1 MKAVHPIKVLCVD
14 DNAMIVMATQATID
28 ATPDMDCVGCLYS
41 ADKLLDTV
49 AELRP
54 DAVLLDLTMPGKE
67 PLAALRELTDAH
79 PEVPVIVFSGLSDRG
94 TAESAFAAGARRY
107 LTKGCDGRPVL
118 EAIRAVASAPFPSLG
133 IAS

>member
-28 ATPDMDCVGCLYS
+28 ATTDMDCVGCLYS
-41 ADKLLDTV
+41 ADELLDTV

-79 PEVPVIVFSGLSDRG
+79 PEVPVIVFSGLSDRR

-107 LTKGCDGRPVL
+107 LTKGGDGRPVL
-118 EAIRAVASAPFPSLG
+118 DAIRAVASAPHPSVG

>member
-1 MKAVHPIKVLCVD
+1 
-14 DNAMIVMATQATID
+14 MATQATID
-28 ATPDMDCVGCLYS
+28 ATADMNCVGCLYS
-41 ADKLLDTV
+41 ADELLDTV

-79 PEVPVIVFSGLSDRG
+79 PEVPVIVFSGLSER
-94 TAESAFAAGARRY
+94 AAVESAFAAGARRY
-107 LTKGCDGRPVL
+107 LTKGGDGRPVL
-118 EAIRAVASAPFPSLG
+118 EAIRAVASASHPALG